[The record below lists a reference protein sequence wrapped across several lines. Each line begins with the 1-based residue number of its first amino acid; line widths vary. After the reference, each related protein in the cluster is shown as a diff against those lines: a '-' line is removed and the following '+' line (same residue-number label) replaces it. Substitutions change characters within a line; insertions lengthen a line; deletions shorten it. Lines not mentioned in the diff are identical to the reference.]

1 MNYLVLNAAFIAVSL
16 LALLLVPR
24 NRWPAYL
31 VGLVPM
37 LLITALFDN
46 LIILSGIVG
55 YDASKITGEMI
66 GLAPIEDFAY
76 TIAAVAIVP
85 SVWSA
90 MANRKK
96 KRVTKND

>member
-1 MNYLVLNAAFIAVSL
+1 MNYLVLNSAFIAVSL

-55 YDASKITGEMI
+55 YDASKITGGMI

>member
-1 MNYLVLNAAFIAVSL
+1 MNYLALNAIFISISL
-16 LALLLVPR
+16 LALLLVPK

-37 LLITALFDN
+37 LLLTAIFDN
-46 LIILSGIVG
+46 LIVASGIVA
-55 YDASKITGEMI
+55 YDPTKISGVML
-66 GLAPIEDFAY
+66 GAVPIEDFAY

-90 MANRKK
+90 MINRKK
-96 KRVTKND
+96 K

>member
-1 MNYLVLNAAFIAVSL
+1 VNYLALNAIFISISL
-16 LALLLVPR
+16 LALLLVPK

-37 LLITALFDN
+37 LLLTAIFDN
-46 LIILSGIVG
+46 LIVASGIVA
-55 YDASKITGEMI
+55 YDPTKISGVML
-66 GLAPIEDFAY
+66 GAVPIEDFAY

-90 MANRKK
+90 MINRKK
-96 KRVTKND
+96 K

>member
-1 MNYLVLNAAFIAVSL
+1 MNYLALNAIFIGISL
-16 LALLLVPR
+16 LALLLVPK

-37 LLITALFDN
+37 LLLTAIFDN
-46 LIILSGIVG
+46 LIVASGIVA
-55 YDASKITGEMI
+55 YDPTKISGVML
-66 GLAPIEDFAY
+66 GAVPIEDFAY

-90 MANRKK
+90 MINHKK
-96 KRVTKND
+96 K

>member
-1 MNYLVLNAAFIAVSL
+1 MNYLALNAIFISISL
-16 LALLLVPR
+16 LALLLVPK

-37 LLITALFDN
+37 LLLTAIFDN
-46 LIILSGIVG
+46 LIVASGIVA
-55 YDASKITGEMI
+55 YDPTKISGGML
-66 GLAPIEDFAY
+66 GAVPIEDFAY

-90 MANRKK
+90 VLNRKK
-96 KRVTKND
+96 KQVKK

>member
-1 MNYLVLNAAFIAVSL
+1 VNYLALNAIFIGISL
-16 LALLLVPR
+16 LALLLVPK

-37 LLITALFDN
+37 LLLTAIFDN
-46 LIILSGIVG
+46 LIVASGIVA
-55 YDASKITGEMI
+55 YDPTKISGVML
-66 GLAPIEDFAY
+66 GVVPIEDFAY

-90 MANRKK
+90 MINRKK
-96 KRVTKND
+96 K

>member
-1 MNYLVLNAAFIAVSL
+1 MNYLALNAIFISISL
-16 LALLLVPR
+16 LALLLVPK

-37 LLITALFDN
+37 LLLTAIFDN
-46 LIILSGIVG
+46 LIVASGIVA
-55 YDASKITGEMI
+55 YDPTKISGVML
-66 GLAPIEDFAY
+66 GVVPIEDFAY

-90 MANRKK
+90 MINRKK
-96 KRVTKND
+96 K

>member
-1 MNYLVLNAAFIAVSL
+1 VTYLTLNLIFVAASL
-16 LALLLVPR
+16 LALLLVPK

-37 LLITALFDN
+37 VIMTTVFDN
-46 LIILSGIVG
+46 LIVSAGVVA
-55 YDASKITGEMI
+55 YDPTKITGIMV
-66 GLAPIEDFAY
+66 GAVPIEDFAY

-90 MANRKK
+90 MINRKK
-96 KRVTKND
+96 K